1 MKLDNAHFARKASTT
16 DVVDELHNQ
25 SHIWILNFV
34 ARQVTCF
41 YCSCSRSKAGPSV
54 NRPSCHSP
62 IHSRETPKLW
72 GYGEIGKAQRSLES
86 NWQPPDSKSF
96 FRVLPPP
103 LLKFAHILGEGVAGF
118 WKVCHNLYFHFTS
131 YLSCASSSETFV
143 VMQRFDT
150 FANYWQTLAF
160 IHRDMNLPPL
170 RTGCKFSSPLDLIQ
184 QFVWCQHDGRLH
196 YRKDREDE
204 DSCEGSWRQEV
215 NSSCQSNV
223 PCCSRS
229 EQFLAED

>member
-1 MKLDNAHFARKASTT
+1 MNFTI
-16 DVVDELHNQ
+16 
-25 SHIWILNFV
+25 SHTYESLNFV
-34 ARQVTCF
+34 ARQTTCF

-118 WKVCHNLYFHFTS
+118 WKVCHDLYFHFTL
-131 YLSCASSSETFV
+131 YLSCASLSETFV

-150 FANYWQTLAF
+150 FANFWQTLAF
-160 IHRDMNLPPL
+160 IQSEGICHHWELGANSHLHWTWFSNLL
-170 RTGCKFSSPLDLIQ
+170 DANMMTDFTIEKTEKMRTAAKDHEDRKSTAAANRISLVAPGWSSFLQRTSPFLKQI
-184 QFVWCQHDGRLH
+184 
-196 YRKDREDE
+196 DR
-204 DSCEGSWRQEV
+204 
-215 NSSCQSNV
+215 
-223 PCCSRS
+223 
-229 EQFLAED
+229 A